1 MQMTI
6 LLFLTLVFLSD
17 SDYLDDKEKRRKD
30 KWEDYLRENHD
41 KEKIEP
47 IELFYPRSMA
57 ICGCMNSPKDNLVS
71 GVKKYAR
78 LLIRFRQK

>member
-41 KEKIEP
+41 KEKVEP
-47 IELFYPRSMA
+47 IDLFYP
-57 ICGCMNSPKDNLVS
+57 NVTNLSNTLVNDCRVM
-71 GVKKYAR
+71 GKKTYVR
-78 LLIRFRQK
+78 MLIQRRTEL

>member
-1 MQMTI
+1 M
-6 LLFLTLVFLSD
+6 LVFLSD

-47 IELFYPRSMA
+47 IELFYPNA
-57 ICGCMNSPKDNLVS
+57 TNLSNTLVNDCRVM
-71 GVKKYAR
+71 GKKTYVR
-78 LLIRFRQK
+78 MLIQRRTEL

>member
-1 MQMTI
+1 MTI

-41 KEKIEP
+41 KEKVEP
-47 IELFYPRSMA
+47 IDLFYPNA
-57 ICGCMNSPKDNLVS
+57 ANLSNTLVNDCRVM
-71 GVKKYAR
+71 GKKTYVR
-78 LLIRFRQK
+78 MLIQRRTEL

>member
-1 MQMTI
+1 MTI

-17 SDYLDDKEKRRKD
+17 SDCVDDKKQQRKA

-57 ICGCMNSPKDNLVS
+57 ICGCMNSPKDTLVS